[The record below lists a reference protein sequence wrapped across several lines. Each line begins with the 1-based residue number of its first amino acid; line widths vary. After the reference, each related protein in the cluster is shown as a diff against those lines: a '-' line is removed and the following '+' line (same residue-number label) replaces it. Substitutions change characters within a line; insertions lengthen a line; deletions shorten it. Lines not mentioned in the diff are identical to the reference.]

1 MTDGEYS
8 LLMLVALLAACT
20 IYLVAVVRNQKRT
33 IATLTASPAA
43 SVADPQLAQKDREI
57 QELRDRVQVLERIT
71 VDNENS
77 VAREIEALRDR

>member
-8 LLMLVALLAACT
+8 LLMLVALLAAST
-20 IYLVAVVRNQKRT
+20 IYLLAVVRNQKRT

-43 SVADPQLAQKDREI
+43 SVTDPQLAQKNREI
-57 QELRDRVQVLERIT
+57 HELRERLQVLERIT
-71 VDNENS
+71 VDKENS